1 MSARYAGD
9 PNFGGSVSPSR
20 VIQAVHG
27 GLERGPRGSVTS
39 IVQWKFAYHPSYT
52 RVMVL
57 RATGVLQG
65 MMLRLTCT
73 GRGCPFA
80 KRATSER
87 ASCAGAARSSCS
99 TSSSIDLSPA
109 FSHRR
114 LRAGSRITI
123 RITRS
128 NWVGKYYSFAIVAGK
143 PPNIALSC
151 LAPGSSRPG
160 VGC

>member
-1 MSARYAGD
+1 M
-9 PNFGGSVSPSR
+9 
-20 VIQAVHG
+20 IQAVRG
-27 GLERGPRGSVTS
+27 GSGGSGGPRGSVTS

-65 MMLRLTCT
+65 MMLRLACT

-87 ASCAGAARSSCS
+87 ASCADAARSSCS

-151 LAPGSSRPG
+151 LAPGSTQPG